1 MMIPAHIASR
11 GARRYLSTS
20 RGSPWLITFAD
31 MAILMVAFFAVI
43 ISFADFNAKKFDTLS
58 GEMSSRFGDKKGGRA
73 LVAILPEPVTAAL
86 PPPLDFDGATASQ
99 PETAVPAEPDARA
112 AMAEAVLDDLAKQFE
127 PLLAN
132 AAITMQHAPQ
142 RVVISL
148 GAAGFFQSGSADLDR
163 GAFDALTRI
172 GRIAGTAPVVLTVEG
187 HADSKPISGG
197 RFRDNWELAAAR
209 AAAVLNVL
217 VETSG
222 LPPSAFK
229 IVSYGASRPAAL
241 ETDAAAQARNR
252 RVDIEITYQ

>member
-1 MMIPAHIASR
+1 MMVPAHIAAR
-11 GARRYLSTS
+11 GARRYMTASA
-20 RGSPWLITFAD
+20 GSPWLITFAD

-43 ISFADFNAKKFDTLS
+43 ISFADFNPKKFDTLS
-58 GEMSSRFGDKKGGRA
+58 SEMGSRFGNGKGGH
-73 LVAILPEPVTAAL
+73 AIIAVLPEPVAAAL
-86 PPPLDFDGATASQ
+86 PPPLDFDGVPPSQ
-99 PETAVPAEPDARA
+99 PDAPPSTEPDPRA
-112 AMAEAVLDDLAKQFE
+112 AMADAVLADLAQQFE

-132 AAITMQHAPQ
+132 AAIKMQHAPQ
-142 RVVISL
+142 RIVISL

-163 GAFDALTRI
+163 SALDSLARI
-172 GRIAGTAPVVLTVEG
+172 GRIAGSAPVALTIEG

-222 LPPSAFK
+222 LPSSDFK